1 MPLAPI
7 VLVYIAPV
15 MWFTIVSAAWGLPVG
30 VFGNHVGRGVGS

>member
-7 VLVYIAPV
+7 ILAYIAPV

-30 VFGNHVGRGVGS
+30 TYGNHVGRGVDP

>member
-7 VLVYIAPV
+7 ILAYIVPV

-30 VFGNHVGRGVGS
+30 MLANHVDRGVEP